1 MRVQYSTPTM
11 YLDAIKKEN
20 LNYPTKEDDF
30 MPYAD
35 CIACYWTGFFT
46 SRVALKGIVK
56 NLGRYLQGTRNYLSL
71 LHLNN
76 RTNFT
81 NNQNWP

>member
-20 LNYPTKEDDF
+20 LNYPSKDDDF

-46 SRVALKGIVK
+46 SRVAL
-56 NLGRYLQGTRNYLSL
+56 
-71 LHLNN
+71 
-76 RTNFT
+76 
-81 NNQNWP
+81 